1 MSEFTLCKCKPL
13 AFKTLHLQSEQ
24 VKFYAMA
31 VTGSSSLKRSKP
43 NYIYS
48 VIGVAIVL
56 FIMGIMGWLFLNL
69 HSIGDNFKEDIR
81 ISVYLRTS
89 DKNAIGKVQQYIA
102 SQPYAKNV
110 EYVNKEKAKAIW
122 NKENNEEWAK
132 ILDVNPLPESVD
144 FFAKAD
150 YVNPD
155 SLANISATIENT
167 FKNEV
172 ADIQYPKSLVTNLNE
187 RATKIGVIFLVMSII
202 LCIIVIISIDNTIRL
217 AMFSN
222 RFLIKTKMPSY
233 PKASFKSGVNL
244 FVCNH
249 KLNPSILS
257 GVKHLNRLE
266 NIVAR
271 QEWTSDQYGDGILL
285 DHDGHVIECISS
297 NIFMR
302 IGKIIYTPKISHVGI
317 KGVTRGL
324 VVQISDQ
331 LGFKVK
337 ELIGGIEWWK
347 FDGYA
352 TEGKKGKEEGL
363 KMRYQETLS
372 PAVINNTTEVPLK
385 LEVYGN

>member
-1 MSEFTLCKCKPL
+1 
-13 AFKTLHLQSEQ
+13 
-24 VKFYAMA
+24 MA
-31 VTGSSSLKRSKP
+31 DNGSTSLKRSKP

-48 VIGVAIVL
+48 IIGVAIVL

-122 NKENNEEWAK
+122 NKENNEDWAK

-155 SLANISATIENT
+155 SLANISTKIVNE
-167 FKNEV
+167 FKTEI

-222 RFLIKTKMPSY
+222 RFLIKTMQMVGATRGFISKPLVLRALINGLTSAFISIVLLLGLIQWAGSQFPQIKTMQG
-233 PKASFKSGVNL
+233 AGNDLLL
-244 FVCNH
+244 F
-249 KLNPSILS
+249 
-257 GVKHLNRLE
+257 G
-266 NIVAR
+266 
-271 QEWTSDQYGDGILL
+271 GI
-285 DHDGHVIECISS
+285 
-297 NIFMR
+297 
-302 IGKIIYTPKISHVGI
+302 IIMGVGI
-317 KGVTRGL
+317 SVLSTYRSVLK
-324 VVQISDQ
+324 
-331 LGFKVK
+331 
-337 ELIGGIEWWK
+337 
-347 FDGYA
+347 Y
-352 TEGKKGKEEGL
+352 L
-363 KMRYQETLS
+363 KM
-372 PAVINNTTEVPLK
+372 K
-385 LEVYGN
+385 LDDLY